1 MEVHS
6 KHRIWLEIDGAKFM
20 GKGHVQLLRA
30 IQKTGSLNKAAK
42 ETGISYRKSWR
53 LIHQVN
59 TMAAHELVQL
69 QKGGAGGGGAMVTS
83 YGEKLLSFFENLMDT
98 TTVHLDNELKKAN
111 DLWD

>member
-1 MEVHS
+1 MEAHS

-53 LIHQVN
+53 LMNQVN
-59 TMAAHELVQL
+59 TLAAHEVVRL
-69 QKGGAGGGGAMVTS
+69 QKGGAGGGGALVTE
-83 YGEKLLSFFENLMDT
+83 YGEKLLTFFENLMHST
-98 TTVHLDNELKKAN
+98 TLHLENELKKGTH
-111 DLWD
+111 LWD

>member
-6 KHRIWLEIDGAKFM
+6 KHRIWLEIANAKFM

-59 TMAAHELVQL
+59 TMALHEVVHL
-69 QKGGAGGGGAMVTS
+69 QKGGAGGGGARVTA
-83 YGEKLLSFFENLMDT
+83 YGEKLLAFFENLMRST
-98 TTVHLDNELKKAN
+98 TIHLENELKKGS